1 MASLKTI
8 LFGLFATTALAMP
21 SGPRFTKR
29 QLHDLDILQFALTL
43 EHLEDTFY
51 REAFLTLSD
60 EAFAPLGLSTQTLD
74 DIKAIGKTEAAHV
87 VLLQS
92 ALAGNGITPV
102 QECKYDFKGA
112 TADPAAMVATA
123 AILESV
129 GVSAYLGAAPLLS
142 DPAILGTAGAILTVE
157 ARHQTA
163 IRIFSQAKAIEAF
176 PTLAMAEGQDVKAVA
191 IGTKVKL
198 ASEAAAGATHCGF
211 TSGGQLPGGTK
222 FTTFTEGEGCEVPQ
236 GAAGVVYVT
245 LTSAGPL
252 EGVLS
257 DDITVAGPMVLTLS

>member
-1 MASLKTI
+1 
-8 LFGLFATTALAMP
+8 
-21 SGPRFTKR
+21 
-29 QLHDLDILQFALTL
+29 
-43 EHLEDTFY
+43 
-51 REAFLTLSD
+51 
-60 EAFAPLGLSTQTLD
+60 
-74 DIKAIGKTEAAHV
+74 
-87 VLLQS
+87 
-92 ALAGNGITPV
+92 
-102 QECKYDFKGA
+102 
-112 TADPAAMVATA
+112 
-123 AILESV
+123 
-129 GVSAYLGAAPLLS
+129 
-142 DPAILGTAGAILTVE
+142 
-157 ARHQTA
+157 
-163 IRIFSQAKAIEAF
+163 
-176 PTLAMAEGQDVKAVA
+176 MAEGQDVKAVA